1 MTGHISYEP
10 IGLIRTPFA
19 DPVGMPIQPSDSDS
33 TRGVVELKPEYV
45 EGLKDLEG
53 FSHVILL
60 YHFHRA
66 GRSLLSVIPFMD
78 EVPHGIFA
86 TRSPL
91 RPNPIGISIVRLES
105 VTEAGITV
113 LGIDVLDGTPLLDI
127 KPFYPMIDNHTGAR
141 AGWLE
146 GKPPEQ
152 ILGRRSDSRYISS

>member
-1 MTGHISYEP
+1 MTGTITYEP
-10 IGLIRTPFA
+10 IGVIRTPFA
-19 DPVGMPIQPSDSDS
+19 EPAGMPVQPSDSEPA
-33 TRGVVELKPEYV
+33 RGIIELVPGLA
-45 EGLKDLEG
+45 EGLQDLAG

-78 EVPHGIFA
+78 VVPHGIFA

-91 RPNPIGISIVRLES
+91 RPNPIGMSIVRLES
-105 VTEAGITV
+105 VTECGITV

-127 KPFYPMIDNHTGAR
+127 KPFYPMFDNHPGAR

-152 ILGRRSDSRYISS
+152 ILGLRSDSRYISS